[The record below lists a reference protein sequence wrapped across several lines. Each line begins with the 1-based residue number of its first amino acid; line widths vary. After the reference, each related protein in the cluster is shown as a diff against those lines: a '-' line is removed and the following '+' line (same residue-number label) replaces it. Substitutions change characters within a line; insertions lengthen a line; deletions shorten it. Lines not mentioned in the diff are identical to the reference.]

1 MERRHACGKHFRDK
15 ISRILKTDGMRGEV
29 SGFSSPRYW
38 VNSGVTSIK
47 LHRKTRFGRN
57 QGFALQMTFSREVGV
72 VPLRVIHIQIRH
84 RESEVEP
91 CRYVRLSTT
100 GQQAVKAHGPKG
112 WEQRRKRSV
121 FWSRGDLRV
130 WKTNVIWD
138 FMLWRSLITFI
149 ILKLVMIS
157 PRFKI
162 FKMFCRP
169 RRRHVQYGMLPG
181 IPGVRSEGPLLT

>member
-1 MERRHACGKHFRDK
+1 
-15 ISRILKTDGMRGEV
+15 MRGEV

-47 LHRKTRFGRN
+47 LRRKTRFGRN

-91 CRYVRLSTT
+91 CRHVGLSAT
-100 GQQAVKAHGPKG
+100 GQQAVKGHGPKG

-130 WKTNVIWD
+130 WKTNVIGD
-138 FMLWRSLITFI
+138 FMLWRSLITLI
-149 ILKLVMIS
+149 IPKLVMIS